1 MTASHIDRLLKAELH
16 VHLEGTLEP
25 ELFMELARRNRV
37 QVPWTSASALR
48 QAYSFTGLEHFLALY
63 FKGCEVLRT
72 RRDFHDLALA
82 NLERAA
88 AQSVLHTEIYFGPQT
103 FLDAGVPVGDQLGGI
118 LDAFAE
124 ARERWGIDAG
134 LIVSAHRHRSEA
146 DALELVELVT
156 PWAEDILAF
165 GLGSA
170 ELGNPPSKFAAYF
183 QACRRRGFPL
193 TIHAGEEGPP
203 DYIRQALDIGRADRI
218 DHGFTALADAD
229 LVRRLADEQ
238 VPLTMCPLSNLRLQ
252 VVDDLARHPLGAL
265 LEAGVLVTVNSDDPS
280 YFGGYVNE
288 NYAAIASALSLDA
301 DAVTTLAKNSF
312 AGSFAPDSAKSAWI
326 QRLTAMDS

>member
-1 MTASHIDRLLKAELH
+1 MSVGKHTGLPKAELH

-25 ELFMELARRNRV
+25 ELLMELARRNHV
-37 QVPWTSASALR
+37 EVPWASADELR

-82 NLERAA
+82 YLERAA
-88 AQSVLHTEIYFGPQT
+88 AQSVLHTEIYFGPQG
-103 FLDAGVPVGDQLGGI
+103 FLDTGVQVAEQLGGI
-118 LDAFAE
+118 FDAFAE

-146 DALELVELVT
+146 DALEMLELVA
-156 PWAEDILAF
+156 PWFEDILAF

-183 QACRRRGFPL
+183 QACRRKGFPL

-218 DHGFTALADAD
+218 DHGVTAIRDTD
-229 LVRRLADEQ
+229 LVKRLVDEQ

-252 VVDDLARHPLGAL
+252 VVQDLTRHPLRAL
-265 LEAGVLVTVNSDDPS
+265 MDGGVLVTVNSDDPS
-280 YFGGYVNE
+280 YFGGYINE
-288 NYAAIASALSLDA
+288 NYAAIAEALGLDD

-312 AGSFAPDSAKSAWI
+312 TASFATDSTKKAWI
-326 QRLTAMDS
+326 QSVNEHSS